1 MRVIFL
7 IDPEDELNCQNIK
20 INFYEKHIDT
30 NNRYQVINFMH
41 NSIEPNILST
51 LLRQNRYNQ
60 NMKINEQFWLRG
72 QISNLRPGEGAPRPL
87 YQLSYPGMKKWGTT
101 SAPHSNEKVNLITT
115 L

>member
-41 NSIEPNILST
+41 NSIEPNILSA
-51 LLRQNRYNQ
+51 LLRQSRHNQ
-60 NMKINEQFWLRG
+60 NMKINVNNFGSGGKYRICDLARWNPAR
-72 QISNLRPGEGAPRPL
+72 
-87 YQLSYPGMKKWGTT
+87 
-101 SAPHSNEKVNLITT
+101 SAN
-115 L
+115 